1 MLPMPVATGHDDVR
15 GKEGPMRSRAAAA
28 LVLAMLA
35 ASAVAGCGP
44 AHGKSSTSGTQDSSP
59 ADGRPVA
66 QCGTARTAAG
76 VPVVI
81 EVQHGSADCHAA
93 LAIERA
99 YTRAVASGKVHGNGA
114 PVTIKGW
121 TCQGFNTPQVLAT
134 GRASACHK
142 NGTEILAVLPTPTPS
157 PS

>member
-1 MLPMPVATGHDDVR
+1 
-15 GKEGPMRSRAAAA
+15 MRSRAVAAV
-28 LVLAMLA
+28 VLAMLA

-44 AHGKSSTSGTQDSSP
+44 AHGKSPESGAQGSSP
-59 ADGRPVA
+59 AGGAPAA

-81 EVQHGSADCHAA
+81 EVRNGSGDCHAA

-99 YTRAVASGKVHGNGA
+99 YTRAVASGKVQGNGGGA

-134 GRASACHK
+134 GQASACHK
-142 NGTEILAVLPTPTPS
+142 NGTEILAILPTPTPS
-157 PS
+157 PSS

>member
-1 MLPMPVATGHDDVR
+1 
-15 GKEGPMRSRAAAA
+15 MRSRAAAA

-35 ASAVAGCGP
+35 AGAVAGCGP
-44 AHGKSSTSGTQDSSP
+44 AHGKSSKSGTQDSPP
-59 ADGRPVA
+59 AGGRPVA

-81 EVQHGSADCHAA
+81 EVQQGSADCHTA

-99 YTRAVASGKVHGNGA
+99 YTRAVASGKVHGNGGGA

-134 GRASACHK
+134 GHASACHK
-142 NGTEILAVLPTPTPS
+142 NGTEILAVLPTPSAS
-157 PS
+157 PSSP

>member
-1 MLPMPVATGHDDVR
+1 
-15 GKEGPMRSRAAAA
+15 MRSRAVTA

-35 ASAVAGCGP
+35 AGAVAGCGP
-44 AHGKSSTSGTQDSSP
+44 AHGQSSKSGTQDSPP

-81 EVQHGSADCHAA
+81 EVQRGSADCHAA

-99 YTRAVASGKVHGNGA
+99 YTRAVASGKVHGNGGGA

-134 GRASACHK
+134 GHASACHK
-142 NGTEILAVLPTPTPS
+142 NGTEILAILPTPTAS
-157 PS
+157 PSS

>member
-35 ASAVAGCGP
+35 AGAVAGCGP
-44 AHGKSSTSGTQDSSP
+44 AHGKSSKS
-59 ADGRPVA
+59 
-66 QCGTARTAAG
+66 GTARTAAG
-76 VPVVI
+76 VPGVI
-81 EVQHGSADCHAA
+81 EVQQGSADCHTA

-99 YTRAVASGKVHGNGA
+99 YTRAVASGKVHGNGGGA

-142 NGTEILAVLPTPTPS
+142 NGTE
-157 PS
+157 

>member
-1 MLPMPVATGHDDVR
+1 
-15 GKEGPMRSRAAAA
+15 MRSRAVAAF
-28 LVLAMLA
+28 VLAMLA

-44 AHGKSSTSGTQDSSP
+44 SHGKSPGSGAQGGSP
-59 ADGRPVA
+59 AGGPPAA
-66 QCGTARTAAG
+66 QCGTVRTAAG

-99 YTRAVASGKVHGNGA
+99 YTRAVASGKVHGNGGGA

-121 TCQGFNTPQVLAT
+121 TCQGFNTPKVLAT
-134 GRASACHK
+134 GHASACHK
-142 NGTEILAVLPTPTPS
+142 NGTEILAILPTPTPS
-157 PS
+157 ASS